1 MKNNL
6 LRKPTSKKGFRT
18 IIFLFLILILVGIPS
33 YFSTKDN
40 IATLAGRYNSPLS
53 PIIMIPGSSA
63 RADRFEDLVGTI
75 NKKFD
80 EHHSLLELTVHTDDT
95 ITYKG
100 SIKNNDTRPFIV
112 IGFSNNKDGYS
123 NIKKQARWLS
133 IAFDALKNRYKFNNF
148 DAFGHSNGGLIW
160 TYYFEHY
167 FNDDSI
173 NVHRMMTV
181 GSPYNFEEK
190 DQTKKTQMLND
201 FIKYKN
207 RLPKE
212 LTYYSIAGTKV
223 YTDDGIVPIGSV
235 EAGKYIFEG
244 NVKHYTLI
252 TLTGSNAEHS
262 DMIANPQFISLF
274 HQYIINDR
282 ESMPQA
288 KKPRKAETNK

>member
-1 MKNNL
+1 MTKFK
-6 LRKPTSKKGFRT
+6 RPVSKKGFT
-18 IIFLFLILILVGIPS
+18 ALIFLLLALIVLGVPT
-33 YFSTKDN
+33 YFWTKKN
-40 IATLAGRYNSPLS
+40 VSTLAGRYNSPLS

-63 RADRFEDLVGTI
+63 SANRFEGLVSTI
-75 NKKFD
+75 NKKYD
-80 EHHSLLELTVHTDDT
+80 EHHSLLELTVHKDDS
-95 ITYKG
+95 ISYKG
-100 SIKNNDTRPFIV
+100 SIRSNDTRPFIV
-112 IGFSNNKDGYS
+112 VGFENNADGYS
-123 NIKKQARWLS
+123 NIKEQARWMS

-148 DAFGHSNGGLIW
+148 DSFGHSNGGLIW

-167 FNDDSI
+167 FDDDTI

-190 DQTKKTQMLND
+190 DQTKRTQMLTE
-201 FIKYKN
+201 FVKN
-207 RLPKE
+207 KDKLPKE

-244 NVKHYTLI
+244 NIKHYTLI

-262 DMIANPQFISLF
+262 DMLTNAQFISLF

-282 ESMPQA
+282 STMPTNT
-288 KKPRKAETNK
+288 KTRKTAPTK